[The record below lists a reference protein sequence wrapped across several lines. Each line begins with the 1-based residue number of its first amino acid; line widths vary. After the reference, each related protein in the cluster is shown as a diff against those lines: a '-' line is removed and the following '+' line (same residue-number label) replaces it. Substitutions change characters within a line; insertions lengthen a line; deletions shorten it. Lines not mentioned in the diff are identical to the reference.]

1 MADRVIEKAAAEFH
15 NTVKIT
21 QSPAN
26 INRSTKTTDRYYL
39 EEWFKQLPALNA
51 NLFGSKTH
59 DFANLVDGA
68 GEDTDV
74 TVVGAALGDFALASL
89 LGDDTEGL
97 LVTAQVTAADTVT
110 VRVQNESTGALNM
123 VSTTLAATV
132 IKAGNLGANGHVNRD
147 FEISGTNMTTA
158 LSTRTA
164 AGGITLTTAG
174 ADQDQSILGPH
185 LDTAQSAWAGTAW
198 NTAASMEWECK
209 IYTSAAIDNQK
220 IWAGLKL
227 TTDQL
232 VATDADQAYFK
243 FQTDAT
249 NSEAF
254 TDFTLL
260 HFVYSVGGTD
270 YISALPIT
278 VAASTAY
285 HLKIVL
291 DSDRKASI
299 WVNGTQYSV
308 SNTAGSTGG
317 TAVTAGKGKSL
328 ALTSITTLNPV
339 IGLEGGDGAAAALG
353 VGFVAMNQLR

>member
-39 EEWFKQLPALNA
+39 EEWFKQLPALNDV
-51 NLFGSKTH
+51 LFGSETK
-59 DFANLVDGA
+59 DFSSIGDGNEEI
-68 GEDTDV
+68 EDIPC
-74 TVVGAALGDFALASL
+74 VGAALGDFAMASISV
-89 LGDDTEGL
+89 DTVDL
-97 LVTAQVTAADTVT
+97 TLTATVTAADVVT
-110 VRVQNESTGALNM
+110 VVMGNFTGAGIDLG
-123 VSTTLAATV
+123 SATLSV
-132 IKAGNLGANGHVNRD
+132 QVVKAGNLGANGHVSRD
-147 FEISGTNMTTA
+147 FQVAGTNMTTA

-174 ADQDQSILGPH
+174 ADEDQSILGPH

-198 NTAASMEWECK
+198 STAASMEWECK

-227 TTDQL
+227 TTDQVL
-232 VATDADQAYFK
+232 ATDADQAYFK
-243 FQTDAT
+243 FQTDLT
-249 NSEAF
+249 NSEEF
-254 TDFTLL
+254 TDYTVL
-260 HFVYSVGGTD
+260 HFVYSVAGTD

-278 VAASTAY
+278 VAVSTAY

-291 DSDRKASI
+291 DSSRQASI
-299 WVNGTQYSV
+299 WVNGTQYNV
-308 SNTAGSTGG
+308 TQTAGSTGG
-317 TAVTAGKGKSL
+317 TAVTAGKSKSA
-328 ALTSITTLNPV
+328 ALTSLTTLNPV
-339 IGLEGGDGAAAALG
+339 IGIEAGDGAAAALG